1 MVFFV
6 IWVVYCS
13 RTSEY
18 WSAQVIENWKV
29 KKEADNSLPILSE
42 KEIKR
47 EGFLL
52 SEIRYTVV
60 VTVLCLRCDHCM
72 LAFPDTMNCYLC
84 WRA

>member
-1 MVFFV
+1 MGSFV
-6 IWVVYCS
+6 IWVVYYS

-52 SEIRYTVV
+52 SEIRYVA
-60 VTVLCLRCDHCM
+60 VLAM
-72 LAFPDTMNCYLC
+72 
-84 WRA
+84 